1 MTDKDFVT
9 FRESKQMIHDKANE
23 FTPIFNELKEGI
35 ASIKDSLLEIKI
47 TNAEQNQK
55 IEHSNGFRLAQEA
68 YNKSLEKLVID
79 NMKDTDIK
87 LEDKLNKHISIT
99 IFLFIFSMIGGFFL
113 WTSNSLDSIDERLD
127 NFTVD
132 VQIIKGMFQQLDK
145 L

>member
-68 YNKSLEKLVID
+68 YNKSLEKLVFD